1 MYVCLL
7 GRGNVM
13 RSGDCC
19 VYVCLLQ
26 RGHDVRSDGCCVY
39 VCLLSRGYVVRSG
52 DYCVCVCVCGSVKAF
67 RHIVTRTIVANS
79 RRVIIN

>member
-1 MYVCLL
+1 VL
-7 GRGNVM
+7 
-13 RSGDCC
+13 SGD
-19 VYVCLLQ
+19 
-26 RGHDVRSDGCCVY
+26 RCVY
-39 VCLLSRGYVVRSG
+39 VCLLSRGYVMRSGDCYACVCLLRRGYVVRSG